1 MMLVEINQANFHDII
16 RFIHILISA
25 TLLVFAIWLI
35 IRSSLGI
42 IRHKDYTK
50 LDKFL
55 AYAFLISLYLQLLF
69 GFLLFTKFGPLS
81 GYDYL
86 SGESGSRMASKRL
99 WPIEHIVLMFF
110 ALLIA
115 TLGLILSSKSSVA
128 RDKHKKVLIYYVFSI
143 LIIAQSLCAIYLF

>member
-1 MMLVEINQANFHDII
+1 M
-16 RFIHILISA
+16 
-25 TLLVFAIWLI
+25 
-35 IRSSLGI
+35 
-42 IRHKDYTK
+42 
-50 LDKFL
+50 
-55 AYAFLISLYLQLLF
+55 
-69 GFLLFTKFGPLS
+69 S

-86 SGESGSRMASKRL
+86 SGESGSRIASKRL

-115 TLGLILSSKSSVA
+115 TLGLILSSKSSVD